1 MFFIKRFFGA
11 NSIEFLTPLT
21 VVTDKFTPEDRK
33 NPCPYPFPFQ
43 VKLNERSYGN
53 IPWPKKQNSRAI

>member
-33 NPCPYPFPFQ
+33 NPCSHLLSF
-43 VKLNERSYGN
+43 S
-53 IPWPKKQNSRAI
+53 S

>member
-33 NPCPYPFPFQ
+33 KSLPLPPFLF
-43 VKLNERSYGN
+43 KLN
-53 IPWPKKQNSRAI
+53 

>member
-11 NSIEFLTPLT
+11 NSVEFLTPLM

-33 NPCPYPFPFQ
+33 IPAPTSFPFQ

-53 IPWPKKQNSRAI
+53 IP

>member
-11 NSIEFLTPLT
+11 NSIEFLTPST

-53 IPWPKKQNSRAI
+53 IP